1 MRNTGKPPGW
11 PGSQCLR
18 CCIPGWVL
26 INQGLLQSGVYVC
39 DWWGGRPSRVRIAA
53 VPPQKGGRSSHSHAG
68 VVRLRL
74 DAGRTIYCVPPH
86 GLNQPLLRAPPSGV
100 DASNVSGCGSKYV
113 SVCSGVALELG
124 AHVCGWRPQQQAY
137 QSLRRADVVL
147 PRETASHQRG
157 VYLLHKLLSGLT
169 MCRAFENNMC
179 RAVYNRFSACV
190 QVVSAV
196 CGNAAALFVH
206 EAVV

>member
-1 MRNTGKPPGW
+1 M
-11 PGSQCLR
+11 
-18 CCIPGWVL
+18 
-26 INQGLLQSGVYVC
+26 
-39 DWWGGRPSRVRIAA
+39 
-53 VPPQKGGRSSHSHAG
+53 
-68 VVRLRL
+68 RL
-74 DAGRTIYCVPPH
+74 DAGRTIYCVPPNS
-86 GLNQPLLRAPPSGV
+86 LNQPLLRAPPSGV

-157 VYLLHKLLSGLT
+157 VYLLHELLSGLI

-179 RAVYNRFSACV
+179 RAVYNRFPACV
-190 QVVSAV
+190 QVVSAM
-196 CGNAAALFVH
+196 CGSNTAALFDYTSRTTSASIQKAGRRKASIESPLIPTQPSSGPWDLVRGLVGTIYARLSCRGRAYM
-206 EAVV
+206 AV